1 MMLHLALVAALLLAL
16 MPTVGRMFVPGS
28 LAGADGTGGPCP
40 MSTAMS
46 GMSSMNHMPG
56 MRHTPGKDGQTVRHS
71 APTGSNHDDCP
82 YCPLLSALAG
92 LAVLMVL
99 LLPQCAA
106 CTLRMQWSSP
116 RIVAVHPCGLGSR
129 GPPLAA

>member
-1 MMLHLALVAALLLAL
+1 MMLQLALVAVLLLAL
-16 MPTVGRMFVPGS
+16 MPTLGRIFVPGS
-28 LAGADGTGGPCP
+28 LAGGDGSDEPCP
-40 MSTAMS
+40 MSMDIP
-46 GMSSMNHMPG
+46 GMNDMSSMSHQQAMG
-56 MRHTPGKDGQTVRHS
+56 GTTARHS
-71 APTGSNHDDCP
+71 VPIGSNHDDCP

-92 LAVLMVL
+92 LTVLIAL

-106 CTLRMQWSSP
+106 RTVRTQWSSP